1 MKGHFSRNSERTSGT
16 SHKDNSPSKTDYKN
30 KSQVKTV
37 LLTERYHP
45 PPPQNIIHSEPI
57 TTINFDKTKLYDTHP
72 QQFGTGQ
79 QQIIFHIGFQ
89 SRLQVIKDDMNVG
102 APRTLALAATISRLM
117 SASRTGTK
125 LIVPIPALEHKTR
138 FNGGNSSQFRPR
150 GQISLRAPQSRFT
163 IHETNRGSQ
172 SCV

>member
-16 SHKDNSPSKTDYKN
+16 SHKDTSPSKTDYKN

-45 PPPQNIIHSEPI
+45 PPQNIIHSEPT
-57 TTINFDKTKLYDTHP
+57 TTINFDKTTLYDTHP

-89 SRLQVIKDDMNVG
+89 SRLQVIKDNMNVG
-102 APRTLALAATISRLM
+102 APKNSRAR
-117 SASRTGTK
+117 SHYKS
-125 LIVPIPALEHKTR
+125 IDV
-138 FNGGNSSQFRPR
+138 
-150 GQISLRAPQSRFT
+150 
-163 IHETNRGSQ
+163 SQ
-172 SCV
+172 SNGYQANRPNSGT